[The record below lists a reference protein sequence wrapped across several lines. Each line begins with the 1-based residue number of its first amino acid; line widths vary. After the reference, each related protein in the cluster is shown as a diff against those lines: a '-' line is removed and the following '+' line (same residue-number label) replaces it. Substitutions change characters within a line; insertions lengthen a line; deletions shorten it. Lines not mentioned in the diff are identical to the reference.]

1 MRDHPELSVRKSE
14 QFSET
19 RAMAT
24 TEAAIID
31 RWFNVVLRKMLDDTQ
46 LYHQPQNIYTV
57 DETGLITDPTSDMVL
72 A

>member
-1 MRDHPELSVRKSE
+1 MRKSE